1 MRIPLLVMR
10 AVRLLPSVNAWIYD
24 NKTSASN
31 AFSNTF
37 VFPFIR
43 RQVSPTLMRAD
54 YSAKIGEFQ
63 YLESYDFWI
72 YGSKIAIFSEK
83 SAQIESIYVNFCH
96 ILSRKAQKQPMSH
109 SQARSQMRHYNA
121 NNAADFAAL
130 FAIYL

>member
-10 AVRLLPSVNAWIYD
+10 AVRLLPSVNAWTYD

-63 YLESYDFWI
+63 YLESYDF
-72 YGSKIAIFSEK
+72 
-83 SAQIESIYVNFCH
+83 
-96 ILSRKAQKQPMSH
+96 
-109 SQARSQMRHYNA
+109 
-121 NNAADFAAL
+121 
-130 FAIYL
+130 